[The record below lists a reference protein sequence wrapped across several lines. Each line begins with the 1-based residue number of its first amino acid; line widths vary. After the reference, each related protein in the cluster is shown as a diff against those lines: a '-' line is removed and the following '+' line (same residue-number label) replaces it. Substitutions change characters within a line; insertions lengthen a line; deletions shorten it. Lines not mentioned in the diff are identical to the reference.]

1 MPRNRPGRRPMLPF
15 AILLLAGG
23 GLAAED
29 WSVPRTADGHP
40 DFQGIWANN
49 SATPLER
56 PKAFGEKAT
65 LTDEEL
71 ADLKRRLEE
80 IREGSQAGDLLGDY
94 LIQRVLEDPEFRGFD
109 QVTGNYNS
117 FWLVDRE
124 LDNRT
129 SLVVDPPDGRIPAL
143 TEQANERMRAAV
155 AYGDEVPAGPE
166 DMTLGVRCI
175 TFGVPN
181 TLAGYNS
188 YFQFFQTEDHVAILQ
203 ELIHDVRIIPLGDPV
218 PLPDDLRLWHGNSPG
233 PVRGRLARRRDDALL
248 RSRRFQGPG
257 DGRPQGGRAL
267 HAHRPGDDRV
277 GDRLRGRSD
286 LGQSLDDDDPARPH
300 RRSDLRVRLP
310 RGELRPDEH
319 PLRRPRPGAGGGRD
333 RRRPVGPPVGWRPGD
348 PACVTR
354 WPRAARRCA
363 A

>member
-1 MPRNRPGRRPMLPF
+1 MSRCSPGRLPMPTFL
-15 AILLLAGG
+15 ILLLVAG
-23 GLAAED
+23 AAPAEE
-29 WSVPRTADGHP
+29 WTTPRTADGHP
-40 DFQGIWANN
+40 DLQGIWANN

-56 PKAFGEKAT
+56 PEAFGEKAT

-129 SLVVDPPDGRIPAL
+129 SLVVDPPNGRIPAL
-143 TEQANERMRAAV
+143 TEQAMERMRAAV

-188 YFQFFQTEDHVAILQ
+188 YFQFFQTADHVAILQ
-203 ELIHDVRIIPLGDPV
+203 ELIHDVRIIPLSEQA
-218 PLPDDLRLWHGNSPG
+218 PLPDDLHLWHGNSRGWFEGESLVVETRNYSAGGGSSGRATDSLKVVERFTRTG
-233 PVRGRLARRRDDALL
+233 PETIEWEITYEDEATWVSPWTMMIRLARTEDPIFEYACHEGNYGLTNILSGARAQERETA
-248 RSRRFQGPG
+248 GT
-257 DGRPQGGRAL
+257 GG
-267 HAHRPGDDRV
+267 H
-277 GDRLRGRSD
+277 
-286 LGQSLDDDDPARPH
+286 
-300 RRSDLRVRLP
+300 
-310 RGELRPDEH
+310 
-319 PLRRPRPGAGGGRD
+319 
-333 RRRPVGPPVGWRPGD
+333 
-348 PACVTR
+348 
-354 WPRAARRCA
+354 
-363 A
+363 

>member
-1 MPRNRPGRRPMLPF
+1 MSRCSPGRLLMPTFLILLVAGAAPAEEWAVPRN
-15 AILLLAGG
+15 
-23 GLAAED
+23 
-29 WSVPRTADGHP
+29 ADGHP

-71 ADLKRRLEE
+71 ADLKRRLDE

-129 SLVVDPPDGRIPAL
+129 SLVIDPPDGRIPAL
-143 TEQANERMRAAV
+143 TEQAMERMRAAV

-188 YFQFFQTEDHVAILQ
+188 YFQFFQTADHVAILQ
-203 ELIHDVRIIPLGDPV
+203 ELIHDVRIIPLAERAS
-218 PLPDDLRLWHGNSPG
+218 LPDDLRLWHGGSRGWFEDDSLVVETTNYSAGGGASGRATDGLKVVERFTRTG
-233 PVRGRLARRRDDALL
+233 PETIEWEITYEDEATWVRPWTMMIRLARTEDPIFEYACHEGNYGLTNILSGARTQEREAAAT
-248 RSRRFQGPG
+248 
-257 DGRPQGGRAL
+257 GG
-267 HAHRPGDDRV
+267 
-277 GDRLRGRSD
+277 
-286 LGQSLDDDDPARPH
+286 
-300 RRSDLRVRLP
+300 
-310 RGELRPDEH
+310 E
-319 PLRRPRPGAGGGRD
+319 
-333 RRRPVGPPVGWRPGD
+333 
-348 PACVTR
+348 
-354 WPRAARRCA
+354 
-363 A
+363 

>member
-1 MPRNRPGRRPMLPF
+1 MSRCHCGRVVVPTFL
-15 AILLLAGG
+15 ILLLAAG
-23 GLAAED
+23 AAVAEE
-29 WSVPRTADGHP
+29 WTAPRTADGHL

-56 PKAFGEKAT
+56 PKSFGDKAT

-117 FWLVDRE
+117 FWLVDRQ

-143 TEQANERMRAAV
+143 TAQAMERMRAAV

-188 YFQFFQTEDHVAILQ
+188 YFQFFQTADHVAILQ
-203 ELIHDVRIIPLGDPV
+203 ELIHDVRVIPLGEPA
-218 PLPDDLRLWHGNSPG
+218 PLPDDLRLWHGGSRGWFENDSLVVETTNYSAAGGASGRATDGLKVVERFTRTGPETIEWEITYEDEATWVSPWTMMI
-233 PVRGRLARRRDDALL
+233 RLARTEDPIFEYACHEGNYGLTNILSGARAQEREAAAT
-248 RSRRFQGPG
+248 
-257 DGRPQGGRAL
+257 GG
-267 HAHRPGDDRV
+267 
-277 GDRLRGRSD
+277 
-286 LGQSLDDDDPARPH
+286 Q
-300 RRSDLRVRLP
+300 
-310 RGELRPDEH
+310 
-319 PLRRPRPGAGGGRD
+319 
-333 RRRPVGPPVGWRPGD
+333 
-348 PACVTR
+348 
-354 WPRAARRCA
+354 
-363 A
+363 